1 MSARLALGGIGVLI
15 GLYGVFRLLE
25 LGWDNLVAT
34 VVWLAGGV
42 VLHDAVLAPLVIV
55 VCALAV
61 LALRSRPWRAAAAG
75 GLVVL
80 GTVTLTAVPVLGRF
94 GAKPDN
100 PTLLDRSYVVGWLV
114 LALLVVLGTLLAG
127 WWATRRTSATD
138 PAPDPEPDREPDPAA
153 GETPAR

>member
-1 MSARLALGGIGVLI
+1 MTARLALGGVGVLI

-42 VLHDAVLAPLVIV
+42 VLHDAVLAPLVVV

-61 LALRSRPWRAAAAG
+61 LALRSRAWRAAAAG

-94 GAKPDN
+94 GAKADN
-100 PTLLDRSYVVGWLV
+100 PTLLDRPYVVGWFLLV
-114 LALLVVLGTLLAG
+114 VLVVLGTVLAG
-127 WWATRRTSATD
+127 WSAARRESVTD
-138 PAPDPEPDREPDPAA
+138 PEPDPEPDPVP

>member
-1 MSARLALGGIGVLI
+1 MTARLALGGVGVLI

-42 VLHDAVLAPLVIV
+42 VLHDAVLAPIVVV

-94 GAKPDN
+94 GAKADN
-100 PTLLDRSYVVGWLV
+100 PTLLDRSYVVGWFLLV
-114 LALLVVLGTLLAG
+114 VLVVLGTLLAG
-127 WWATRRTSATD
+127 WSTARR
-138 PAPDPEPDREPDPAA
+138 EREPDPDPDLVPDSEPGAAA

>member
-1 MSARLALGGIGVLI
+1 MTARLALGGIGVLI

-42 VLHDAVLAPLVIV
+42 VLHDAVLAPLVVV

-61 LALRSRPWRAAAAG
+61 LALRSRAWRAAAAG

-94 GAKPDN
+94 GAKDDN
-100 PTLLDRSYVVGWLV
+100 PTLLDRPYVVGWLLV
-114 LALLVVLGTLLAG
+114 AGLVVLGTLLVG
-127 WWATRRTSATD
+127 WSAARREPEPD
-138 PAPDPEPDREPDPAA
+138 PGPDRAPDPAPDPAA

>member
-1 MSARLALGGIGVLI
+1 MTARLALGGVGILI

-42 VLHDAVLAPLVIV
+42 VLHDGVLAPLVVV

-94 GAKPDN
+94 GAKADN
-100 PTLLDRSYVVGWLV
+100 PTLLDRPYVVGWLLV
-114 LALLVVLGTLLAG
+114 AVLVVLVTLLAG
-127 WWATRRTSATD
+127 RSAVRRER
-138 PAPDPEPDREPDPAA
+138 EPDREPDPVA

>member
-1 MSARLALGGIGVLI
+1 MTARLALGGVGVLI

-42 VLHDAVLAPLVIV
+42 VLHDAVLAPLVVV

-61 LALRSRPWRAAAAG
+61 LALRSRAWRAAAAG

-94 GAKPDN
+94 GAKADN
-100 PTLLDRSYVVGWLV
+100 PTLLDRPYVVGWFAAGRSGRAGHPAGRLV
-114 LALLVVLGTLLAG
+114 GG
-127 WWATRRTSATD
+127 ATRVR
-138 PAPDPEPDREPDPAA
+138 DRP
-153 GETPAR
+153 GT